1 MSKFIFSAIWIT
13 SSIIEMEVEAE
24 NEDEAREKIDLG
36 EYDVIDED
44 YDLMGRDNKLED
56 IQLMEIDGLSEI
68 KEENE
73 LWKPL
78 KQ

>member
-56 IQLMEIDGLSEI
+56 IELIEIDGLSEI